1 MALATHGT
9 FLAGSQNAPGKFHGL
24 QVELGL
30 SASIDFVPPI
40 VRSRTERW
48 DWKGTSKRPDTSE
61 HAYKDQG
68 TNVVKRKA
76 VQPIIPT
83 FTCTP
88 PPRHLLAICGLTDEV
103 TRALSNANSTLD
115 DPLKSPDIERS
126 RPTLQAVIQVN
137 DTMSGPRISPV
148 LNQVRLSSKYLGSA
162 FTTPGRPIQISSS
175 DP

>member
-1 MALATHGT
+1 MDFWELTGTGYQRPLPLAMALATHGT

-88 PPRHLLAICGLTDEV
+88 PPGIFSPFVGWLT
-103 TRALSNANSTLD
+103 
-115 DPLKSPDIERS
+115 K
-126 RPTLQAVIQVN
+126 
-137 DTMSGPRISPV
+137 
-148 LNQVRLSSKYLGSA
+148 
-162 FTTPGRPIQISSS
+162 
-175 DP
+175 